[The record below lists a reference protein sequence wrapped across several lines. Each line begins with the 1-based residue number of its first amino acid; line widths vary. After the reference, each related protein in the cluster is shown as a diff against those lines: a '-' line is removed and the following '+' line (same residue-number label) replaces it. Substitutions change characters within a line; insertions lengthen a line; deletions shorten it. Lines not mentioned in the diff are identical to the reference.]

1 MKTRD
6 VSIDDPLEDFSTR
19 QIEFEG
25 ASKRV
30 FVAGTGPAVIVMPEV
45 PGISPQV
52 ARFARWVRDAGFRV
66 YMPSLFGRDGVV
78 VSADEGYDVFQRLC
92 VSAEFNALESGRSS
106 KVTTWLR
113 ALAKLAREECGGVG
127 VGAVGMCFTGNFALT
142 MMLDAAV
149 IAPVLGQPA
158 LPLNDPGGLEISS
171 EELTQVRARLDR
183 EKLKVIGLR
192 FRDDPFCT
200 AARFA
205 AYQQALGEHFEGV
218 VLPDEVANRNVS
230 PFMAQHVPSPH
241 SVLTQSLVDKEGELT
256 LKVRDDVI
264 QFLKDRLQ
272 PR

>member
-1 MKTRD
+1 
-6 VSIDDPLEDFSTR
+6 
-19 QIEFEG
+19 
-25 ASKRV
+25 
-30 FVAGTGPAVIVMPEV
+30 
-45 PGISPQV
+45 
-52 ARFARWVRDAGFRV
+52 
-66 YMPSLFGRDGVV
+66 
-78 VSADEGYDVFQRLC
+78 
-92 VSAEFNALESGRSS
+92 
-106 KVTTWLR
+106 
-113 ALAKLAREECGGVG
+113 
-127 VGAVGMCFTGNFALT
+127 
-142 MMLDAAV
+142 
-149 IAPVLGQPA
+149 VLGQPA

-171 EELTQVRARLDR
+171 GELTQVRARLDR